1 MDSFIAI
8 SEPNRRKI
16 MEMLAAN
23 GEMPASAIYK
33 KFTSSPPAI
42 SQHLKVL
49 KDANLV
55 RVEKR
60 AQQRIYFINPEPLR
74 KLEEWIKR
82 FTQRTEDQFQRLDA
96 VLEAE
101 KAKLNPKEK

>member
-23 GEMPASAIYK
+23 GEMAATAIYK

>member
-23 GEMPASAIYK
+23 GEMPATAIYK
-33 KFTSSPPAI
+33 RFTSSPPAI

-74 KLEEWIKR
+74 KLEEWIKQ